1 MRYIYRIEDGR
12 GTVVHGSIPSR
23 EQADEILQMMS
34 SQGVDVQDYVIIE
47 ETYYTV
53 TGMGRDPDLH

>member
-12 GTVVHGSIPSR
+12 GAVIHGSIPSR
-23 EQADEILQMMS
+23 EQADEIMQMMS
-34 SQGVDVQDYVIIE
+34 SQGVDVQDYVIVE

>member
-12 GTVVHGSIPSR
+12 GAVVHGSIPSR

-53 TGMGRDPDLH
+53 TGLGRDPDLH

>member
-12 GTVVHGSIPSR
+12 GAVIHGSIPSR
-23 EQADEILQMMS
+23 EQADEIMQMMS
-34 SQGVDVQDYVIIE
+34 SQGVDVQDYVIVE

-53 TGMGRDPDLH
+53 TGLGRDPDLH

>member
-12 GTVVHGSIPSR
+12 GAVIHGSIPSR

-53 TGMGRDPDLH
+53 TGLGRDPDLH

>member
-12 GTVVHGSIPSR
+12 GAVVHGSIPSR
-23 EQADEILQMMS
+23 EQADEIMQMLS

-53 TGMGRDPDLH
+53 TGLGRDPDLH

>member
-12 GTVVHGSIPSR
+12 GAVIHGSIPTR
-23 EQADEILQMMS
+23 EQADEILQIMS
-34 SQGVDVQDYVIIE
+34 SQGVDVQDYVIVE
-47 ETYYTV
+47 EQYPTV

>member
-12 GTVVHGSIPSR
+12 GAVIHGSIPSR
-23 EQADEILQMMS
+23 EQADEIMQIMS
-34 SQGVDVQDYVIIE
+34 SQGVDVQDYVIVE

>member
-12 GTVVHGSIPSR
+12 GAVIHGSIPSR
-23 EQADEILQMMS
+23 EQADEIMQMLS

-53 TGMGRDPDLH
+53 TGLGRDPDLH

>member
-12 GTVVHGSIPSR
+12 GAVVHGSIPSR
-23 EQADEILQMMS
+23 EQADEIVQMMS

-53 TGMGRDPDLH
+53 TGLGRDPDLH

>member
-53 TGMGRDPDLH
+53 TGLGRDPDLH

>member
-12 GTVVHGSIPSR
+12 GAVIHGSIPSR
-23 EQADEILQMMS
+23 EQADEILQMLS

-53 TGMGRDPDLH
+53 TGLGRDPDLH

>member
-34 SQGVDVQDYVIIE
+34 SQGIDVQDYVIIE

-53 TGMGRDPDLH
+53 TGLGRDPDLH

>member
-12 GTVVHGSIPSR
+12 GAVIHGSIPSR
-23 EQADEILQMMS
+23 EQADEILQMLS

-53 TGMGRDPDLH
+53 TGLCRDPDLH

>member
-12 GTVVHGSIPSR
+12 GAVIHGSIPSR
-23 EQADEILQMMS
+23 EQADEIMQMMS

-53 TGMGRDPDLH
+53 TGLGRDPDLH

>member
-1 MRYIYRIEDGR
+1 LRYIYRIEDGR
-12 GTVVHGSIPSR
+12 GAVIHGSIPSR
-23 EQADEILQMMS
+23 EQADEIMQMMS

-53 TGMGRDPDLH
+53 TGLGRDPDLH

>member
-12 GTVVHGSIPSR
+12 GAVVHGSIPSR
-23 EQADEILQMMS
+23 EQADEILQMLS

-53 TGMGRDPDLH
+53 TGLGRDPDLH

>member
-12 GTVVHGSIPSR
+12 GAVIHGSIPSK
-23 EQADEILQMMS
+23 EQADEIMQIMS
-34 SQGVDVQDYVIIE
+34 SQGVDVQDYVIVE

>member
-12 GTVVHGSIPSR
+12 GAVIHGSIPSR
-23 EQADEILQMMS
+23 EQADEIVQIMS
-34 SQGVDVQDYVIIE
+34 SQGVDVQDYVIVE
-47 ETYYTV
+47 EEHYTV

>member
-12 GTVVHGSIPSR
+12 GAVIHGSIPSR
-23 EQADEILQMMS
+23 EQADEILQIMS

>member
-12 GTVVHGSIPSR
+12 GAVVHGSIPSR
-23 EQADEILQMMS
+23 EQADEIVQMLS

-53 TGMGRDPDLH
+53 TGLGRDPDLH